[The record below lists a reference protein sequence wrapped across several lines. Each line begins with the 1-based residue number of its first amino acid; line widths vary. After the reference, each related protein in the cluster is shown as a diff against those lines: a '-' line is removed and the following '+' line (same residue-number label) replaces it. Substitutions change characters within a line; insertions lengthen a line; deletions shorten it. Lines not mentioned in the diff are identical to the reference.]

1 MRFFIAVCFVI
12 ALASC
17 KPDITGPIPFP
28 DCNYS
33 SGNRDF
39 TWRADTVAWFPSR
52 MGGIWAFADDD
63 AYVMGSIIRYENGQ
77 TQGYLG
83 LRWNGTEWTKD
94 INGSVEEIKHVA
106 NDVIGDKFYMVSV
119 GNWSITPSK
128 PGIGEFD
135 NRTKKWI
142 GHQYETEG
150 ELRSVWTDG
159 NGFFMATGDNGTTY
173 SKDGY
178 NAEWVYALAP
188 TDYHLT
194 KITGISKN
202 EIYIQAFKYTQLN
215 EPLHQLW
222 KLHNGEWFKLMDTVS
237 PSGLPI
243 QVAEAEGNIT
253 DLAVFRCDRS
263 DSLSLYLTGWESFRF
278 MSVGQHLTFE
288 KHNLKNDGLPLRA
301 MGQSAWQISVFSPND
316 IWIRAARY
324 QMWHW
329 NGLDYQK
336 IEPDPSWPYGQL
348 WGSMSRMQCG
358 PSGKIW
364 MLLETNSQVY
374 SVVHGTP

>member
-1 MRFFIAVCFVI
+1 MRSVFVI
-12 ALASC
+12 AIFPIAILLSC
-17 KPDITGPIPFP
+17 KPDRTGP
-28 DCNYS
+28 DCNSS

-77 TQGYLG
+77 SQGYLG
-83 LRWNGTEWTKD
+83 LRWNGTEWTND

-119 GNWSITPSK
+119 GNWSRTPSK

-159 NGFFMATGDNGTTY
+159 RGFFLAVGDNGMVYTKSGY
-173 SKDGY
+173 S
-178 NAEWVYALAP
+178 AEWVFTQAP

-194 KITGISKN
+194 KISGVSKN
-202 EIYIQAFKYTQLN
+202 EIYIQAFKYTTLN

-222 KLHNGEWFKLMDTVS
+222 KLYNGEWTKLMDSVR
-237 PSGLPI
+237 PSGMPI
-243 QVAEAEGNIT
+243 QVPEAGESIT
-253 DLAVFRCDRS
+253 DWATFRCART

-278 MSVGQHLTFE
+278 ESAGQ
-288 KHNLKNDGLPLRA
+288 NLSFTKYNLRDEGLPLRA

-324 QMWHW
+324 QIWHW
-329 NGLDYQK
+329 NGMDYRK

-348 WGSMSRMQCG
+348 WGSTSRMQRSA
-358 PSGKIW
+358 SGKVW
-364 MLLETNSQVY
+364 MLLETDNQVY
-374 SVVHGTP
+374 SVVQGMPN